1 MLLEILMEIV
11 LTWAFHVAFS
21 SISYLVNMTSF
32 CIGSISQCC
41 FIVLLFR
48 CSSHVPLFRG
58 ILIVPS
64 VFRCSASVPVFCQC
78 SSVPPIFRVPQ
89 FRAPV
94 FLVLQHA
101 SSRVFFKSCLKVM
114 SFLFFILF
122 GSTLLDRYDE
132 NSSITVGQK
141 AIAKYSHLIGSDSM
155 ILVCRDRG
163 RVLRS
168 T

>member
-41 FIVLLFR
+41 FVVLLFR

-78 SSVPPIFRVPQ
+78 SSVPPVFRVPQ

-101 SSRVFFKSCLKVM
+101 SSRVEELRFKNCLKVM
-114 SFLFFILF
+114 SFLFFISF
-122 GSTLLDRYDE
+122 GSSLLDMYDE
-132 NSSITVGQK
+132 NSAITVGWSK
-141 AIAKYSHLIGSDSM
+141 GY
-155 ILVCRDRG
+155 C
-163 RVLRS
+163 
-168 T
+168 